1 MVIEIHVLRKIPL
14 ILLLASTTAY
24 SECYVRSAVTNQTAM
39 SITSVADVEP
49 LVVPISPT
57 QNKCIV
63 NFRAQVN
70 GKWITAEG
78 EKIGPRSLSEQE
90 LCAGAVD
97 SGRIQILS
105 RADGGRMNVEQNMV
119 CNDQTEIKVR
129 AVKRGEMV
137 RESEVR
143 PHPNFP
149 KPFIYRTAT
158 CRWFIEPEVHPG
170 RDLLQRQGIICQNN
184 GNEWQVV
191 DKW

>member
-1 MVIEIHVLRKIPL
+1 MRSKVPL
-14 ILLLASTTAY
+14 ILALIATSAY
-24 SECYVRSAVTNQTAM
+24 SECYVRSAVTNQTSM
-39 SITSVADVEP
+39 SITAVADVEP
-49 LVVPISPT
+49 LVVPISAT

-70 GKWITAEG
+70 GEWITAEG
-78 EKIGPRSLSEQE
+78 EKVGPKTMSEKD
-90 LCAGAVD
+90 LCAGAID

-105 RADGGRMNVEQNMV
+105 RANGSNLAVEQNMV
-119 CNDQTEIKVR
+119 CNDQPEIKVR
-129 AVKRGEMV
+129 VVRRGEFV

-149 KPFIYRTAT
+149 RPFVYRSAQ

-170 RDLLQRQGIICQNN
+170 RDLLQRQGIICQVN

>member
-1 MVIEIHVLRKIPL
+1 MFSKIPL
-14 ILLLASTTAY
+14 ILALVTTSAY
-24 SECYVRSAVTNQTAM
+24 SECYVRSAVANQITA
-39 SITSVADVEP
+39 SITAVADIDP
-49 LVVPISPT
+49 FVVPISPT

-63 NFRAQVN
+63 TFRAQIN

-78 EKIGPRSLSEQE
+78 ERIGPRSLSEKE
-90 LCAGAVD
+90 LCSGAVD

-105 RADGGRMNVEQNMV
+105 RVDGGRMTVEQNMV
-119 CNDQTEIKVR
+119 CNDQPEIKVR
-129 AVKRGEMV
+129 VVKRGEMV

-149 KPFIYRTAT
+149 KPFVYRTAQ

-170 RDLLQRQGIICQNN
+170 RDLLQRQGIICQVN